1 MEEDSLWKVVLCHL
15 LELEEFPK
23 DCHALWMN
31 GFDKIGK
38 WKDLYKLYVSSPL
51 CEKSLSMNM
60 LDTCDLIGE
69 IVFVTHKENIFNWMN
84 KILKNCPYVKL
95 ELLIQAFS
103 IPRNESKCL
112 TYNILYYKHYIII
125 H

>member
-1 MEEDSLWKVVLCHL
+1 
-15 LELEEFPK
+15 
-23 DCHALWMN
+23 MN

-69 IVFVTHKENIFNWMN
+69 IVFVTHKENIFN
-84 KILKNCPYVKL
+84 
-95 ELLIQAFS
+95 
-103 IPRNESKCL
+103 
-112 TYNILYYKHYIII
+112 
-125 H
+125 